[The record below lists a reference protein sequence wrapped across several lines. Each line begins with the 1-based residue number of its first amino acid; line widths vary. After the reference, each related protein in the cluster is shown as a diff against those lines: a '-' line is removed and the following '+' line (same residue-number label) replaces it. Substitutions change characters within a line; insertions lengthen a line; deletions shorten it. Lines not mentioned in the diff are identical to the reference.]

1 MLYRI
6 IQKATLPTTRRLIFN
21 TCRVQF
27 QRNLYLTTSKS
38 SIHTSA
44 KQLFA
49 SSHDWQQT
57 PAPQHPLIEKIQQ
70 HPNIM
75 QQLVDFTELLQ
86 SKGVDVSGKQPSF
99 MQVMKVMND
108 PEIKEKVQKLAQ
120 EMQAAGI
127 QLDMQTIQELQSNFS
142 SMSANAAAPQ
152 PTSII
157 DEKQS
162 AVNEKHEHQQRD
174 EKEHGRK
181 RGVMNRVKGLFKK

>member
-6 IQKATLPTTRRLIFN
+6 IQKATLPATRRLIFN

-27 QRNLYLTTSKS
+27 QRNIYLTTSKS

-57 PAPQHPLIEKIQQ
+57 PAPQHPLIEKIQK
-70 HPNIM
+70 HPHIM
-75 QQLVDFTELLQ
+75 QQLVDFTQLLQ

-99 MQVMKVMND
+99 MQIMKVMND

-127 QLDMQTIQELQSNFS
+127 QLDMQAIQELQSNFS
-142 SMSANAAAPQ
+142 SMSANTATPQ
-152 PTSII
+152 STSII

-162 AVNEKHEHQQRD
+162 AVNEKHEHQQQG